1 LTETRKA
8 EGESRK
14 PKQLE
19 SGVGRVSKRRGK
31 PKGKNQKGETGKK
44 GKTYGEE
51 PKKPAIITVAWRKKV
66 LELEIAS

>member
-14 PKQLE
+14 PKKME

-51 PKKPAIITVAWRKKV
+51 PKFRARNSKLK
-66 LELEIAS
+66 